1 MDYQSVSQAAQRLG
15 VTQRAIQ
22 KWAKDGKIDGATKLG
37 RSWLIPVDVKAPC
50 TASTSENEKVHGV
63 ANDTKHTVLP
73 LLNASFEPG
82 KCMEYINSIEDKDE
96 RKIALGEYYYFS
108 AQPQKAIETLEE
120 YLDSDDEVLKYSAS
134 LICMFS
140 GFAAGQTN
148 LPLYALRSLKEQFHN
163 GLKKTDVPIEARAVS
178 IFTSN
183 TADVL
188 LHLPLD
194 NNTPNLEE
202 YLRYLPAGIKLQAC
216 YVLAH
221 QAYLEG
227 DYVRALTIVDVALAL
242 CPQQY
247 PIATI
252 YVKMV
257 GCMALMKLKRVEEAK
272 ERMQRAWEI
281 ASKDGF
287 IEPYI
292 EHHGL
297 LQGMVEVFF
306 KKGYPQQYNRIVNAV
321 QIFHNGWRDI
331 HNTYA
336 DGEITDKLTTT
347 EFIIAMLYGHGWSVK
362 EVAEH
367 MELSARTVT
376 NYISTIYSKLYINDK
391 KGLIKYILK

>member
-1 MDYQSVSQAAQRLG
+1 MDFQSVNDAACRLG
-15 VTQRAIQ
+15 VTARAVQ

-37 RSWLIPVDVKAPC
+37 RSWLIPVDAKAPC
-50 TASTSENEKVHGV
+50 AASVSENEKDHRVT
-63 ANDTKHTVLP
+63 NEPQRTVLP

-108 AQPQKAIETLEE
+108 AQPEKAIEMLEE
-120 YLDSDDEVLKYSAS
+120 YLDSDDEVLRYSAS

-148 LPLYALRSLKEQFHN
+148 MPVYALRSLKEQFYN
-163 GLKKTDVPIEARAVS
+163 GLKKSDAPIEARAVS
-178 IFTSN
+178 VFTSN

-188 LHLPLD
+188 LHIPLD
-194 NNTPNLEE
+194 KNAPELEE
-202 YLRYLPAGIKLQAC
+202 YLRYLPGGIKLQAC

-242 CPQQY
+242 CPHQY

-257 GCMALMKLKRVEEAK
+257 GCMALMKLKRVDEAK

-287 IEPYI
+287 IEPYV

-306 KKGYPQQYNRIVNAV
+306 KKDYPQQYNRIVNAV

-336 DGEITDKLTTT
+336 EGEVTDKLTTT
-347 EFIIAMLYGHGWSVK
+347 EFIIAMLYGHGWSAK
-362 EVAEH
+362 EVAAH
-367 MELSARTVT
+367 MDLSARTVT
-376 NYISTIYSKLYINDK
+376 NYISVIYSKLYINDRK
-391 KGLIKYILK
+391 ALIKYILK